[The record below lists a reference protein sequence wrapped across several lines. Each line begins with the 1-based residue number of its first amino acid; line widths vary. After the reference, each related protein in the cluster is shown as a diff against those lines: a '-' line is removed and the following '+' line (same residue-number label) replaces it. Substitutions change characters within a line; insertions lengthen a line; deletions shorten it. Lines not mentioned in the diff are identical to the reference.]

1 MKEFLSKWEKQ
12 EKKRKRKSS
21 KTAAASA
28 KEETIPVKFLNP
40 IANLTRRVKR
50 TTPLMLCAQL
60 GHAELIR
67 NVLLPMCIS
76 SINNHGEHSLAL

>member
-1 MKEFLSKWEKQ
+1 MKEFLEKWTQQ
-12 EKKRKRKSS
+12 EKERERERRRKSS
-21 KTAAASA
+21 KTAAATA
-28 KEETIPVKFLNP
+28 QEEKIRVKVLNP

-50 TTPLMLCAQL
+50 TTPLMLCAKL

-76 SINNHGEHSLAL
+76 SINDHGM